1 MFSVF
6 FQACDLYIFAFLLFC
21 SRLLFFLFL
30 SITEYSILPSK
41 ITNKLWQKMYP
52 TFKEMLNVQFT
63 TVLYLEP
70 LTTMNLILFFY
81 LKIYL
86 FQLWFLIM
94 HNRQRTKF
102 TFLQEK
108 TPKSFSL
115 LQGVPLSSLTERRR
129 NLYKEKKCRKN
140 SQNEVLHWNSKT
152 EYFIFMITSMQFYNF
167 KFLKKIPFFN

>member
-1 MFSVF
+1 MKTLSSFLFVDLVKSCNLVF
-6 FQACDLYIFAFLLFC
+6 CFLPSMWFVYVLSLAFLLFC

-108 TPKSFSL
+108 TLISFSL
-115 LQGVPLSSLTERRR
+115 LLRFSFTGGTIVKFNWE
-129 NLYKEKKCRKN
+129 E
-140 SQNEVLHWNSKT
+140 E
-152 EYFIFMITSMQFYNF
+152 EFI
-167 KFLKKIPFFN
+167 